1 MPPNAEVQAGA
12 KALLELVRQYGYGGY
27 VTIEIARSAAIE
39 VIKAVDRVRIDTA
52 NQLEL
57 TFGEK

>member
-1 MPPNAEVQAGA
+1 MPPNAEVQAA
-12 KALLELVRQYGYGGY
+12 VNALLKTIYALGFGGFVQMDHVR
-27 VTIEIARSAAIE
+27 IAAID